1 MSEYVYFLTIGL
13 PLATVLLIFGMKYR
27 SAAQQARARLA
38 NDEAYR
44 QIAAQAIAAQTET
57 AKTLASID
65 ATLAD
70 LKARLSGVERLLK
83 EVE

>member
-1 MSEYVYFLTIGL
+1 MSEYVYLLTIGL
-13 PLATVLLIFGMKYR
+13 PLSTLLLIFGMKYF
-27 SAAQQARARLA
+27 AAIQQARSRLA

-44 QIAAQAIAAQTET
+44 QLAAQAISAQTET
-57 AKTLASID
+57 AKTLAVID

-70 LKARLSGVERLLK
+70 LKARLTEVEKLLK

>member
-1 MSEYVYFLTIGL
+1 MSEHVYFLTISL
-13 PLATVLLIFGMKYR
+13 PLATMLLIFGMKYF
-27 SAAQQARARLA
+27 SAIRQAKARLA

-44 QIAAQAIAAQTET
+44 QIAAQAASAQAET
-57 AKTLASID
+57 AATLASIE

-70 LKARLSGVERLLK
+70 VKTRLVSLEKILR

>member
-13 PLATVLLIFGMKYR
+13 PLGTVLLIFGMKYF

-44 QIAAQAIAAQTET
+44 QIAAQAITAQTET
-57 AKTLASID
+57 AKALASID

-70 LKARLSGVERLLK
+70 LKARLNGVEKLLR

>member
-1 MSEYVYFLTIGL
+1 MSEHVYFLTIGL
-13 PLATVLLIFGMKYR
+13 PLATVLLIFGMKYW
-27 SAAQQARARLA
+27 SAAQQAKARVA

-44 QIAAQAIAAQTET
+44 QIAAQAVSAQAET
-57 AKTLASID
+57 AAALASID

-70 LKARLSGVERLLK
+70 LKTRLIAVEKMLR